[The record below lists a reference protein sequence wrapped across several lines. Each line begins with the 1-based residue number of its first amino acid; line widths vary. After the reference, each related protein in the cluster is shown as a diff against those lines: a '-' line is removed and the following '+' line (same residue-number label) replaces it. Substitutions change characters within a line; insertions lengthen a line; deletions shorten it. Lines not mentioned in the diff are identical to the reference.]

1 MSMQPTAPEASQNTF
16 GLLAMILGIASIP
29 LVFCFTMGLSFGGA
43 AIVFGVFGLRSHR
56 QGRAT
61 NRGQSI
67 AGIACGAA
75 GATAVIVLIII

>member
-1 MSMQPTAPEASQNTF
+1 MQPTTPEASQNTF

-29 LVFCFTMGLSFGGA
+29 LVFCFTMGLPFGVA
-43 AIVFGVFGLRSHR
+43 AIVFGSLGLRSHR

-67 AGIACGAA
+67 AGIACGAV
-75 GATAVIVLIII
+75 GATAVTVLILL